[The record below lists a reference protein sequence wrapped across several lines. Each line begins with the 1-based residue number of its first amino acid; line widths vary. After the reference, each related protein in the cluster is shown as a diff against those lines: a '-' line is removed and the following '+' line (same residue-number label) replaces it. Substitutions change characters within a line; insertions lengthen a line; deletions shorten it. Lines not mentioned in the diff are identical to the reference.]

1 MPVPLFKT
9 TVWSGAV
16 LVMFKVPLPVI
27 GLPDTLIPVPA
38 VAATLVTVPTEAEPP
53 NAVDTPLIVMAE
65 FTRAELGIE
74 VRLAPE
80 PLNVVALNIPVFG
93 TKDNFVEL
101 VVSGRFPVVFD
112 TIVGYHVATELVLSV
127 IATLFALVAVT
138 ALVAVEA
145 LPDKVPTN
153 VVEVTL
159 TNPAIVVVVLPSDI
173 EVLPSVKLALVRA
186 ELGIL
191 VSPAPEPLN
200 TVEVNVPV
208 DGTYC
213 NFVDEVSTVLVEPL
227 VAL

>member
-1 MPVPLFKT
+1 
-9 TVWSGAV
+9 
-16 LVMFKVPLPVI
+16 
-27 GLPDTLIPVPA
+27 
-38 VAATLVTVPTEAEPP
+38 
-53 NAVDTPLIVMAE
+53 MAE

-74 VRLAPE
+74 VRLSPE

-101 VVSGRFPVVFD
+101 VVSGRLPVVLD
-112 TIVGYHVATELVLSV
+112 TIVGYQVATELVLSV

-138 ALVAVEA
+138 ALVAVVA
-145 LPDKVPTN
+145 LPDKAPTK

-159 TNPAIVVVVLPSDI
+159 TNPAIVVVVLPNAI
-173 EVLPSVKLALVRA
+173 EVLPSVKLELVRA

-191 VSPAPEPLN
+191 VRLAPDPLN
-200 TVEVNVPV
+200 TVEINVPV
-208 DGTYC
+208 EGTYC